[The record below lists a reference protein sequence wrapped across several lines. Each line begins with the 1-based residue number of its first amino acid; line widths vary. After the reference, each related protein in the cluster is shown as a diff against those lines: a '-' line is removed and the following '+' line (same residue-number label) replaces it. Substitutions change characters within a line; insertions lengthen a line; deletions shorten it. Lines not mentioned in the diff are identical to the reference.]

1 MDFLKKYLKK
11 SHYFID
17 IRTFRAIIKTV
28 QNQSFFQELKNST
41 DEALLARCAED
52 PNAEEAL
59 ISRYTQ
65 LVRSCARPLYLT
77 GGDRDDLVQE
87 GMIGLLH
94 AIRSYVPESGT
105 PFGAYAAICIRSKL
119 ISAVRAAAAG
129 KHSPLNE
136 SVSFQSVVPDD
147 CLQGNVEEDPEHIL
161 IHREGFDEFMEALK
175 QKLSRFEGQVL
186 ALYLDGLSY
195 RLISARLKSTE
206 KAVDNAVQR
215 IRKKAHKI
223 IGENGSSV

>member
-1 MDFLKKYLKK
+1 M
-11 SHYFID
+11 
-17 IRTFRAIIKTV
+17 
-28 QNQSFFQELKNST
+28 KNST